1 MVESLKP
8 GYFIIN
14 GLKSKDYNVF
24 IQDRPDIET
33 PKRRVTFESPNG
45 YEGELA
51 YDDEGYEPTEFELS
65 CFYDGR
71 SHNDSDRDISLARN
85 KINFLFNH
93 GIGEWLDFIPY
104 FDQSHIYKVIMTD
117 LTYENKYFYQG
128 CISFKVKLKCQ
139 PFKYNV
145 DNQPVTVRS
154 GDVVT
159 NPNLYFSR
167 PTVQFSGV
175 TGNLKISIGSAA
187 MTIKDLQN
195 ETIVIDSTRYIVYA
209 KSGSNITNKNNNT
222 VGKEFFKL
230 YPGGDL
236 RTNRVYFTATKG
248 SPPAN
253 ITLIPN
259 WRVLV

>member
-8 GYFIIN
+8 GHFIIN
-14 GLKSKDYNVF
+14 GLKSSDYKVF

-51 YDDEGYEPTEFELS
+51 FDDEGYEPTEFELH

-71 SHNDSDRDISLARN
+71 SHDDSDRDISLARN

-93 GIGEWLDFIPY
+93 GIGNWINFIPY
-104 FDQSHIYKVIMTD
+104 FDQGHIYKVIMTD

-139 PFKYNV
+139 PFKYNIE
-145 DNQPVTVRS
+145 NNPFTVRS

-167 PTVQFSGV
+167 PTVQISGF
-175 TGNLKISIGSAA
+175 TGNLKVTVGPTS
-187 MTIKDLQN
+187 MTIKDIAN
-195 ETIVIDSTRYIVYA
+195 EDTFIDSTRYITYSKVGYT
-209 KSGSNITNKNNNT
+209 ITNKNNNT
-222 VGKEFFKL
+222 SGKEFFKL
-230 YPGGDL
+230 EPGNDL
-236 RTNRVYFTATKG
+236 RYNRVTFAATKG
-248 SPPAN
+248 STPTSLT
-253 ITLIPN
+253 IIPN